1 MSDEAR
7 ELVMALYAA
16 YAQDVFNYAYHNT
29 HSVDACEEL
38 VQAVFTALCEKLER
52 GETVAN
58 AKAWLLGAVRNTIK
72 NEVKKRHSEM
82 YLEEVDEHSLRYTP
96 DMRPGE
102 TLLPTELPAGS
113 REVLRLRIF
122 EGFEY
127 EEIAQAMKTTT
138 QVVRQRYARAARQC
152 REFWPEKIF

>member
-38 VQAVFTALCEKLER
+38 VQAVFTGLCEKLER
-52 GETVAN
+52 
-58 AKAWLLGAVRNTIK
+58 
-72 NEVKKRHSEM
+72 
-82 YLEEVDEHSLRYTP
+82 
-96 DMRPGE
+96 GE

-122 EGFEY
+122 EGFAY
-127 EEIAQAMKTTT
+127 EEIAQAMKTTA

-152 REFWPEKIF
+152 REVWPEKIF